1 MNISINTYNRGPC
14 LYKPYDHML
23 RAGWTNV
30 SIAYQQQEFEAL
42 AGDGWMDYIRAIKD
56 ELDSRGM
63 RCVQTHLPY
72 YDLLVDCEQSDEAID
87 RVMDRGVILC
97 AMLGAKWGAFH
108 CRTSYKYA
116 CTQKGHDVAYTANL
130 AMLKRMQKIARDYGV
145 GIAIEN
151 LPDYVIRTMPG
162 DSSVSLEPPVH
173 LFGTNYHDIIALA
186 DELDD
191 PEHIG
196 ICWDF
201 GHAHMNH
208 VDQVKA
214 LREVGTRLKATHIH
228 SNSGYND
235 DHLPISLGTINW
247 DDMARVLAEIGY
259 DGSLSLECIW
269 PGDRVAGCS
278 FEQPGFFGQMEQ
290 FAEPYFAHNYR
301 LAVIL
306 MDKVR
311 KYRGEMGN

>member
-173 LFGTNYHDIIALA
+173 LFGTNYHDIIALT

-201 GHAHMNH
+201 GHAHVNYPP
-208 VDQVKA
+208 
-214 LREVGTRLKATHIH
+214 LRL
-228 SNSGYND
+228 
-235 DHLPISLGTINW
+235 
-247 DDMARVLAEIGY
+247 
-259 DGSLSLECIW
+259 
-269 PGDRVAGCS
+269 
-278 FEQPGFFGQMEQ
+278 
-290 FAEPYFAHNYR
+290 
-301 LAVIL
+301 
-306 MDKVR
+306 
-311 KYRGEMGN
+311 